1 MLSVRPLLAWFPCV
15 ILTVALAW
23 PPRLA
28 AQDNDAA
35 YEGKPVRNIRFSPEE
50 QPLGASE
57 LHDILPLKMNE
68 PLLMATV
75 RASIE
80 RLFATGRYADIQ
92 VDAEPYRDGVAITFL
107 TSNAWFIGDVSS
119 RGHISSP
126 PNAGQLENAADL
138 DLGKPYTETAVQ
150 QAVDNQNH
158 LLEEN
163 GLFRAQV
170 HPVLDWKTGEPYQQV
185 NILFD
190 TASGP
195 RARFTM
201 PILTGDLKMDS
212 ARLLKATRMRRWL
225 IHTWKPV
232 TQTRV
237 RQALDGVRSLYEK
250 DGRLEASVTLESL
263 KYDPE
268 TDLALPTLRID
279 AGPRIEIRTLGAKIS
294 DRKLRR
300 YVPVF
305 EEHTVDSDLLAEGA
319 RNLRGY
325 FQSEGYFDAD
335 VEFKEQRVVNDQ
347 ATMDYLVVLGGRH
360 KVATVVIEGNHY
372 FNREAI
378 RERMYLQPATF
389 LEFPHGRYSENL
401 LKQDQDSIT
410 NLYQSNG
417 FRDVKVTSR
426 TQDNYGGKPGE
437 MAVFVHIDE
446 GPQYLIGE
454 LEVDGI
460 EHLNKQEIL
469 SRLSSI
475 HGQPFSEFNVA
486 VDRDTILAEY
496 FSNGFPKATFEWSS
510 STAAAPHRVDLR
522 YLIHEGQRQFVR
534 QVVYSGNKVT
544 QDRLIDRTLTLN
556 PGDPLSPTEITDI
569 QRRLY
574 DLGVFAKVDAA
585 IQNPDGE
592 TDDKY
597 VIYNLEEA
605 RRYSVDVGF
614 GAELGRIGGCDTCLD
629 APAGATGFSPRVSLD
644 VSRNNLWGLGH
655 SISLRTRIST
665 LEQRALLNYSWPRF
679 GNRDNLTVSFTGLF
693 DDSRDIRTFNSRR
706 EEGSAQLNQRLNKAL
721 TLFYRLSYR
730 RVGVSNLKISPLLV
744 PLLSQPVRVGSASIT
759 MVMDR
764 RDDPVDP
771 HRGLYTT
778 VNLELAEHIF
788 GSQRDFVKF
797 LARNASYYPIGKKV
811 VLARST
817 EFGDISAFHY
827 NGDPEDAIPLA
838 ERLFGGGGTS
848 HRGFPEDQA
857 GPRDDLTGFP
867 LGGDALL
874 FNQTEIRF
882 PLIGDNIGGVLYHDM
897 GNIYSS
903 LSDISFRVRQR
914 NLQDFDYMV
923 HAVGFGVR
931 YRTPVGPLRVDLGYS
946 INPPYFFGF
955 KGTEQQLV
963 DAGVTPCSPPPG
975 IPNQCTVTNVSHFQ
989 FFFSIGQTF

>member
-1 MLSVRPLLAWFPCV
+1 MLSVRPLLVWFPCV
-15 ILTVALAW
+15 VLTVALAW
-23 PPRLA
+23 PRQLPARDGDLLP
-28 AQDNDAA
+28 
-35 YEGKPVRNIRFSPEE
+35 EGKPVRNIRFSPAE
-50 QPLGASE
+50 QPLDASE

-68 PLLMATV
+68 PLRMSTV

-92 VDAEPYRDGVAITFL
+92 VDAEPYQDGVAITFI
-107 TSNAWFIGDVSS
+107 TRNAWFIGDVSA
-119 RGHISSP
+119 RGRLSGP
-126 PNAGQLENAADL
+126 PNSGQLENAADL
-138 DLGKPYTETAVQ
+138 DLGTPYTESAVQ
-150 QAVDNQNH
+150 RAVENQDH
-158 LLEEN
+158 LLQEN

-170 HPVLDWKTGEPYQQV
+170 HPVLDWNTGAAYQQV

-190 TASGP
+190 TTSGP

-201 PILTGDLKMDS
+201 PILTGDLKMDHQ
-212 ARLLKATRMRRWL
+212 RLLKATRMRRWL

-232 TQTRV
+232 TQARV

-250 DGRLEASVTLESL
+250 ENRLESTVTLESL

-268 TDLALPTLRID
+268 TNRALPTLRID
-279 AGPRIEIRTLGAKIS
+279 AGPRIEVHAIGARIS
-294 DRKLRR
+294 DRNLRR

-305 EEHTVDSDLLAEGA
+305 EEHAVDSDLLAEGA
-319 RNLRGY
+319 RNLRDY
-325 FQSEGYFDAD
+325 FQTEGYFNAD
-335 VEFKEQRVVNDQ
+335 VEFKEQRVMNDK
-347 ATMDYLVVLGGRH
+347 ASIDYLVMLGKRH
-360 KVATVVIEGNHY
+360 KVATVVIEGNRY

-389 LEFPHGRYSENL
+389 LEYPHGRYSENL
-401 LKQDQDSIT
+401 LKRDEEAIS

-417 FRDVKVTSR
+417 FRDVKVTAH

-437 MAVFVHIDE
+437 MAVFIDIQE
-446 GPQYLIGE
+446 GPQYLIGD
-454 LEVDGI
+454 LVVDGI
-460 EHLNKQEIL
+460 EHLNKPDIL
-469 SRLSSI
+469 SRLSSVR
-475 HGQPFSEFNVA
+475 GQPFSEFNVA
-486 VDRDTILAEY
+486 VDRDTILAQY

-510 STAAAPHRVDLR
+510 KPGSDPYRIDLE

-534 QVVYSGNKVT
+534 QVVYTGNTVT
-544 QDRLIDRTLTLN
+544 QDRLINRALTLN
-556 PGDPLSPTEITDI
+556 PGDPLSPTQITDI
-569 QRRLY
+569 QRNLY

-585 IQNPDGE
+585 IQDPDGD
-592 TDDKY
+592 TDEKY
-597 VIYNLEEA
+597 VIYNLQEA
-605 RRYSVDVGF
+605 RRYSADVGV

-644 VSRNNLWGLGH
+644 VSRNNLWGLAH
-655 SISLRTRIST
+655 SISLRTRVST
-665 LEQRALLNYSWPRF
+665 LEQRALLNYNWPRF
-679 GNRDNLTVSFTGLF
+679 GDHENLTVSFTGLF

-706 EEGSAQLNQRLNKAL
+706 EEGSAQLSQRLNKAL
-721 TLFYRLSYR
+721 TLFYRLAYR
-730 RVGVSNLKISPLLV
+730 RVGVSDLKIEPLLV
-744 PLLSQPVRVGSASIT
+744 PLLSQPVRVGIASMT
-759 MVMDR
+759 LVMDR

-771 HRGLYTT
+771 HRGTYTT
-778 VNLELAEHIF
+778 ADLGLAEHFF

-867 LGGDALL
+867 LGGNALL

-897 GNIYSS
+897 GNIYSDI
-903 LSDISFRVRQR
+903 SDISFRVRQR

-923 HAVGFGVR
+923 HAVGFGLR
-931 YRTPVGPLRVDLGYS
+931 YRTPVGPLRIDLGYS

-955 KGTEQQLV
+955 RGTEQQLV
-963 DAGVTPCSPPPG
+963 EAGVTPCSPPPG

-989 FFFSIGQTF
+989 YFFSIGQTF